1 MPSGDR
7 VAMCVDADAFPE
19 DERPSTHGT
28 RQRRSQTAKQI
39 ACAGVTFVQNA
50 THANEAKEC
59 INIAR

>member
-1 MPSGDR
+1 
-7 VAMCVDADAFPE
+7 MCVDADAFPE